1 MNYAIGIDLGGTSV
15 KYGLVDTNGS
25 IAFEQTIPTRAEEG
39 ATALIGRLTSVV
51 VDCLLVARKKKFKV
65 VGVGVGTPG
74 IVDRSFRIVL
84 GGADN
89 IPGWSDIALA
99 ASLEAVCGLPVS
111 INNDANMMGLGEQQ
125 FGAARS
131 FSDVVF
137 LTVGTGIG
145 GAVISNNELFGGYNN
160 RGGELGHIPL
170 YANGVDCSCGGKGCL
185 EAYASTS
192 ALVDKYRN
200 RVIEKGINQ
209 TDNVDGRFIINLY
222 KKGDSLATQV
232 LEEHWRDLGHGIAG
246 LVNIFSPQRV
256 VVGGGI
262 VEAGDF
268 YIQRLD
274 SYFRRFVMPDCS
286 NHTVL
291 CAAELG
297 NKAGMLGA
305 AQWAFSR
312 IAQAS
317 QNY

>member
-1 MNYAIGIDLGGTSV
+1 MNYAIGVDLGGTSI
-15 KYGLVDTNGS
+15 KYGLADTKGR
-25 IAFEQTIPTRAEEG
+25 IAFEQTISTRAEEG

-51 VDCLLVARKKKFKV
+51 VDCLLFARKHKMNV

-74 IVDRSFRIVL
+74 IVDRSFRVVL

-89 IPGWSDIALA
+89 ITGWSDIDLA
-99 ASLEAVCGLPVS
+99 AILEAVCGLPVS

-131 FSDVVF
+131 YSDVLF

-145 GAVISNNELFGGYNN
+145 GAVIINNELFGGYDN

-170 YANGVDCSCGGKGCL
+170 YANGEECSCGGKGCL

-192 ALVDKYRN
+192 ALVVKYERHFHA
-200 RVIEKGINQ
+200 KGIQ
-209 TDNVDGRFIINLY
+209 LPDEIDGRMIIALY
-222 KKGDSLATQV
+222 KKGDTLATR
-232 LEEHWRDLGHGIAG
+232 LMEEHWRDLGHGIAG

-256 VVGGGI
+256 VIGGGI
-262 VEAGDF
+262 AESGDF
-268 YIQRLD
+268 YIQKLNT
-274 SYFRRFVMPDCS
+274 YFRRYVMPDCS
-286 NHTVL
+286 ANTSL

-305 AQWAFSR
+305 AQWAFAR
-312 IAQAS
+312 FT
-317 QNY
+317 